1 MLKVITLRCPGCGNT
16 YDFNIG
22 ADSKLK
28 NWYDALAKISDKKEV
43 ERLQDA
49 YTKVIENKTKP
60 AATEFSINAADALNN
75 VQYALCGEETVKL
88 VDEIPDETA
97 DAIFSEKV
105 MESADASQAKWA
117 ESFKKDGITAFEAV
131 YICPKSHH
139 PKQGLHLSLH
149 WKDDKGNM
157 KTFVARN
164 SCDDCSAKLTL
175 ANDGNLGFMHEGCAT
190 VARCENCNG
199 ILAVDKVSFKIP
211 TEENPAD

>member
-1 MLKVITLRCPGCGNT
+1 M
-16 YDFNIG
+16 
-22 ADSKLK
+22 
-28 NWYDALAKISDKKEV
+28 
-43 ERLQDA
+43 
-49 YTKVIENKTKP
+49 
-60 AATEFSINAADALNN
+60 
-75 VQYALCGEETVKL
+75 
-88 VDEIPDETA
+88 
-97 DAIFSEKV
+97 
-105 MESADASQAKWA
+105 
-117 ESFKKDGITAFEAV
+117 

-175 ANDGNLGFMHEGCAT
+175 ADDGNLGFMHEGCAT

-211 TEENPAD
+211 TEEKPAD